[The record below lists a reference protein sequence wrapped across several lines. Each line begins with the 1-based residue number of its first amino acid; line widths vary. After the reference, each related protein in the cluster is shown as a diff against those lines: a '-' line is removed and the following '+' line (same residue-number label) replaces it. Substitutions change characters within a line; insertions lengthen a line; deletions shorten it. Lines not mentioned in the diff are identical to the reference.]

1 MATYTVE
8 VGDSLSG
15 IALKLWGSYAN
26 WPAIAAANGITSPYI
41 IQPGQVLKIPTKT
54 AAASAPLDTSAAP
67 AAVASGSTAT
77 PAATTA
83 SHALTSTSSS
93 SGLSSFLNI
102 KTVLIGAVLVA
113 GIYLLVAGKKK
124 GKKKA
129 GARKSADD

>member
-1 MATYTVE
+1 MATYTVA

-77 PAATTA
+77 PAATKN
-83 SHALTSTSSS
+83 L
-93 SGLSSFLNI
+93 GCEEL
-102 KTVLIGAVLVA
+102 
-113 GIYLLVAGKKK
+113 
-124 GKKKA
+124 
-129 GARKSADD
+129 

>member
-83 SHALTSTSSS
+83 SHALTSASSS